1 MVYAFKVNYLY
12 PHGATRMFVNLH
24 DVKRPVSLHFPWFLR
39 QYRSF
44 LAFLAFAETEIVIMT
59 VRASDIG

>member
-1 MVYAFKVNYLY
+1 MVYALKVNYLD
-12 PHGATRMFVNLH
+12 PHGATRIFVNLFA
-24 DVKRPVSLHFPWFLR
+24 VKRPVSLDFPWFLR